1 MADINRDSDS
11 VELAGPPRFKF
22 GERVISRGTVRND
35 GTFAG
40 SDIGQVLVQKGD
52 IGYVRSIGT
61 FLQQYYIYSVEWL
74 GRGYQVGMRAKELCT
89 LDELPEEV
97 LARFADRLDAL
108 KSLGKEQGQRG
119 PAAEEPPATWSK
131 GAARNDGGHGAA
143 GKRLI
148 EKAWREGIE

>member
-1 MADINRDSDS
+1 MSDINRDSDT

-22 GERVISRGTVRND
+22 GERVICRGTVRND

-40 SDIGQVLVQKGD
+40 RDIGQVLVQKGD

-74 GRGYQVGMRAKELCT
+74 GRGYRVGMRAKELCT

-97 LARFADRLDAL
+97 LVRFADRLDAL
-108 KSLGKEQGQRG
+108 KSLGKDQSLCG
-119 PAAEEPPATWSK
+119 PDAEESPATWVKDATS
-131 GAARNDGGHGAA
+131 NDNAPATPDNHRHAE
-143 GKRLI
+143 RTP
-148 EKAWREGIE
+148 